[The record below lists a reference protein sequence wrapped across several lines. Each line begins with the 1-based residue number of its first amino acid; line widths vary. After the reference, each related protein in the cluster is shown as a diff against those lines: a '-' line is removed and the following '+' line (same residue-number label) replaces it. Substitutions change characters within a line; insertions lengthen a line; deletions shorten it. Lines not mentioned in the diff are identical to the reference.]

1 MIIGQSHS
9 LEDEDIFNESVKG
22 MSQFLQKIK
31 TKTKKHTHMLIC
43 LLMACMERDSIIK
56 RETWFLDSGC
66 SNHLFGKKDYFMD
79 YHKSVLCVVS
89 HVHVPDKTQTKLD
102 D

>member
-22 MSQFLQKIK
+22 MSQFKKK
-31 TKTKKHTHMLIC
+31 TKNKKTHTHVDM

-66 SNHLFGKKDYFMD
+66 SNHMFGKKDYFMD